1 MITVILSFIV
11 FALLIFVLLELK
23 KYVDVVK
30 KEFKSNENIIKNT
43 STTDK
48 ALILYCPSLHESV
61 CVVKDCIKD
70 KLYSLGYSVYTNYP
84 SNEVKYNFE
93 EFKVICFITPVYM
106 RKVSNSLCE
115 IMVNSNFE
123 NKKILIVSVGKE
135 MVKKEELN
143 YMKGLLNKNN
153 QISLIKTTK
162 EEKKKIEDFICYS
175 II

>member
-1 MITVILSFIV
+1 MFTIVLSFVV

-30 KEFKSNENIIKNT
+30 KDFDSNEDIIGNINNK
-43 STTDK
+43 DK
-48 ALILYCPSLHESV
+48 ALILYCPSIHDSV
-61 CVVKDCIKD
+61 HAIKDYIKD
-70 KLYSLGYSVYTNYP
+70 KLYSLGYLVYTNYP
-84 SNEVKYNFE
+84 SNKVTYNFE

-106 RKVSNSLCE
+106 KKVSYPLCE

-135 MVKKEELN
+135 MAKKDELN
-143 YMKGLLNKNN
+143 YMKSLLNKNN
-153 QISLIKTTK
+153 QINLIKTTK